1 MTEMQNDEC
10 RMQNKEG
17 NTPSRCLRYA
27 EDPDIRS
34 VIIFGFHS
42 AFCIHHSAF
51 ILSDPCI
58 PHIFTNPRR
67 KVADRK
73 TMDVTSISGA
83 SAFQQQKVANNVSTT
98 VAAKVANTQRA
109 QGADVLKLLEAS
121 TVPQSS
127 GGSKG
132 LDIRA

>member
-1 MTEMQNDEC
+1 
-10 RMQNKEG
+10 
-17 NTPSRCLRYA
+17 
-27 EDPDIRS
+27 
-34 VIIFGFHS
+34 
-42 AFCIHHSAF
+42 
-51 ILSDPCI
+51 
-58 PHIFTNPRR
+58 
-67 KVADRK
+67 
-73 TMDVTSISGA
+73 MDVTSISGA